1 MTGGSRRA
9 WPDQDRNGLGA
20 TPPVPFFLFVAASID
35 RSNRAGRA
43 TKENMNK
50 RIIAAA
56 LALPAARLLADDH
69 AADLS
74 PVVVTATRT
83 PQTAD
88 DSLSSVTVITR
99 QDIDR
104 LQPQSVQELLV
115 GLPGI
120 SVANDGG
127 LGKVTSVFLRG
138 TEAGQVLVLLDG
150 IKLGSATTGT
160 AAFEQIPVDQIER
173 IEIVRGPR
181 SSLYG
186 SEAVGGVIQIF
197 TRRGAVNQAPTPSFS
212 VGGGTYDT
220 WQGEAGVTGGLQH
233 AWYSAGVTGLY
244 TGGINACRGVG
255 APTFAGC
262 GTVEPDKDGYWTS
275 SASLRGGYRFD
286 DGAEVTGDWLRAYGD
301 TKYDGSFQN
310 ESRVVQQVLGGSA
323 SLPRIGPW
331 HASFTGGQSEDYSTN
346 YENGSFAGFFDT
358 LRNSASWQND
368 FVLAPRQLLTAGAD
382 YLKDHIVSDTPYPV
396 TSREDYAGFAQ
407 YQGGF
412 GGHDVQL
419 SLRGDHN
426 QQFGGHYTGGGAWG
440 YRFSPAAHVFASYGT
455 AFRAPTFNELY
466 FPGFGN
472 PLLKPEKSRSAELGF
487 DGRPG
492 DWSYALNVYQTRIDD
507 LIAFDASFTPS
518 NIDSARIRGLEAQ
531 LGWHHAGWRGQLDLS
546 FLSPRNLTAGGEHG
560 NLLPRRAQ
568 ETGRFDLDRDLGA
581 FSAGTTVFVSSR
593 RYDDLANTQPL
604 GGYATFDFRAGW
616 HFLPRWLL
624 QARLA
629 NAFSKHYET
638 AEYFNQPGRTVF
650 VTLRY
655 QPQAL

>member
-1 MTGGSRRA
+1 MY
-9 WPDQDRNGLGA
+9 
-20 TPPVPFFLFVAASID
+20 
-35 RSNRAGRA
+35 
-43 TKENMNK
+43 K

-56 LALPAARLLADDH
+56 LMLPAGRLLADESTSV
-69 AADLS
+69 LS

-83 PQTAD
+83 AQTAD

-99 QDIDR
+99 ADIDR

-115 GLPGI
+115 GLPGV

-138 TEAGQVLVLLDG
+138 TEADQVLVLLDG

-197 TRRGAVNQAPTPSFS
+197 TRRGSPGQAPTPSFS
-212 VGGGTYDT
+212 VGGGTYNT
-220 WQGEAGVTGGLQH
+220 WQGEAGVTGGLGN

-244 TGGINACRGVG
+244 TSGINACRGVG

-262 GTVEPDKDGYWTS
+262 GVVEFDKDGYWAS

-286 DGAEVTGDWLRAYGD
+286 DGAEVSGDWLRAYGD

-310 ESRVVQQVLGGSA
+310 ESRVVQQALGGSA
-323 SLPRIGPW
+323 SLPQIGPW
-331 HASFTGGQSEDYSTN
+331 RASFTGGQSEDYSTN
-346 YENGSFAGFFDT
+346 YENGSFAGFFNT
-358 LRNSASWQND
+358 LRTSASWQND
-368 FVLAPRQLLTAGAD
+368 FRLAPRQLLTAGAD
-382 YLKDHIVSDTPYPV
+382 YLKDHIVSDTPFPV
-396 TSREDYAGFAQ
+396 TSREDVAGFAQ

-412 GGHDVQL
+412 GQHDVQV
-419 SLRGDHN
+419 SVRGDHN
-426 QQFGGHYTGGGAWG
+426 QQYGEHYVGAGAWG
-440 YRFSPAAHVFASYGT
+440 YQVGRALHLFASYGT

-472 PLLKPEKSRSAELGF
+472 PQLKPEKSRSAELGI

-492 DWSYALNVYQTRIDD
+492 DWSYALNVYETRIDD
-507 LIAFDASFTPS
+507 LVAFDATFTPS
-518 NIDSARIRGLEAQ
+518 NIDNARIRGLEAQ
-531 LGWHHAGWRGQLDLS
+531 LGWSHTGWRSQLDLS
-546 FLSPRNLTAGGEHG
+546 FLSPRNLTAGDERG
-560 NLLPRRAQ
+560 NVLPRRAQ
-568 ETGRFDLDRDLGA
+568 ETARFDLDRDIGR
-581 FSAGTTVFVSSR
+581 FSAGTTVFASGH
-593 RYDDLANTQPL
+593 RYDDIANTQPM
-604 GGYATFDFRAGW
+604 GGYATVDVRAGW
-616 HFLPRWLL
+616 RFLPHW
-624 QARLA
+624 QIQTRLA